1 MTSRLPREYCF
12 RRSPAG
18 SKVMVGQGLEPCP
31 VGLQP
36 SALPVKLT
44 NHKLMSVVGFEPTTS
59 GFVDQRSKFR
69 CATRTKSGWLE
80 LNQREPVPKTGGR
93 PLSHILKN
101 GVGGN
106 RTRNYRFA
114 GPAPCRFGHDPK
126 LLIGAVGIE
135 PTTSRL

>member
-93 PLSHILKN
+93 PLSHILKKWSRRESN
-101 GVGGN
+101 PQLLVCKTSAFPIWPRPQN
-106 RTRNYRFA
+106 R
-114 GPAPCRFGHDPK
+114 
-126 LLIGAVGIE
+126 
-135 PTTSRL
+135 